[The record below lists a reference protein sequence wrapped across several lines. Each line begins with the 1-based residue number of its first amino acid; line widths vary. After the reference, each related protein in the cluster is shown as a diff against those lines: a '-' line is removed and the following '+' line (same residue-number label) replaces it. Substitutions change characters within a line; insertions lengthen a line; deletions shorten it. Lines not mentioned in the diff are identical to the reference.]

1 VPPQIWRT
9 GWWQDGAAPG
19 STSGAV
25 LIAGHVDRA
34 GVGPGAFFRLKDSR
48 PGQLVHVKT
57 ADGRTY
63 TYRVTSVRFY
73 LKSNLPTNIYST
85 TGAPRLV
92 LVTCG
97 GPFIE
102 SAGHYRDNVVLT
114 AVPA

>member
-1 VPPQIWRT
+1 VYVLP
-9 GWWQDGAAPG
+9 
-19 STSGAV
+19 SAV
-25 LIAGHVDRA
+25 L
-34 GVGPGAFFRLKDSR
+34 
-48 PGQLVHVKT
+48 T
-57 ADGRTY
+57 C